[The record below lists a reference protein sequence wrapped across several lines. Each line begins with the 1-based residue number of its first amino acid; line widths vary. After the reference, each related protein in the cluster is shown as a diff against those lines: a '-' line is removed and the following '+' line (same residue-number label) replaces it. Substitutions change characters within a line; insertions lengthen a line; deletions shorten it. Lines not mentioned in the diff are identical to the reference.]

1 MYSYVEF
8 TVVIRRGTETK
19 HGHRVTVECVMP
31 HGGQIGATDAQP
43 LISRV
48 SRLIPAQTAEQRI
61 ELGDF
66 LGSCL
71 LPGKILPAFHEALQ
85 ALGPDTGVRV
95 RLDCTDDEMARWPWE
110 LARAPVQ
117 PRRRPQY
124 LFRNERLSLVRHV
137 RSERPVDQ
145 PKERRKLVILIADAT
160 RVKGRPQLVP
170 DFPEELPRTGLP
182 ERKKLTHPTRTLIDQ
197 ATGQIAGGQD
207 PVDIFH
213 FTGHGLAPRD
223 GEPGALVLYRHEDTG
238 AELYPGDELAE
249 RLAFAGTSLAFVN
262 ACYGDDQAT
271 GSGPGVAQS
280 LADVVP
286 VVVAMR
292 GEVGDRVAGYFAD
305 EFYRWLLE
313 GSTVDEAVTRGRL
326 ALDESLPD
334 WGRVV
339 LYSRARSGRFLEP
352 TQSAEMTP
360 ALAPPVHQ
368 VPDGIRRWAMAAS
381 AGGYWHFIP
390 GEAGPEL
397 RPVGSGA
404 VVDISHIQTVG
415 ASLALSCDA
424 RVVAQLSRGQLFL
437 AWVDRASPRLDRWP
451 EAFVLPLKVE
461 EARLLAVAVDYGDEV
476 ICLLSTDRA
485 TYRVEVSPGTEP
497 AITEFLD
504 APTRSAIILA
514 GRTYTVDKDGQLR
527 GRQLNQQINGIA
539 QVTSLDAAR
548 SAGRAVWAVAG
559 AAYDGKPVVADT
571 RSGAMPAWS
580 GTTTA
585 DEVAVVRPLSGQD
598 APDQVVLAVN
608 GHIERVPAGGTS

>member
-1 MYSYVEF
+1 LYSYVEF

-43 LISRV
+43 LISTV
-48 SRLIPAQTAEQRI
+48 SSFIPAETAEQRI
-61 ELGDF
+61 ELGNV

-71 LPGKILPAFHEALQ
+71 MPGKILTAFHETVQ

-95 RLDCTDDEMARWPWE
+95 RLDCPDAEMARWPWE
-110 LARAPVQ
+110 LARVPVQ

-124 LFRNERLSLVRHV
+124 LFRNEHLSLVRHV
-137 RSERPVDQ
+137 LSERPVDQ
-145 PKERRKLVILIADAT
+145 PKERRKLVILTVDAT
-160 RVKGRPQLVP
+160 RVKPRAQLVP
-170 DFPEELPRTGLP
+170 DFPEELPRTGLL
-182 ERKKLTHPTRTLIDQ
+182 ERKNLPHPTRTRIEQ

-207 PVDIFH
+207 PIDIFH
-213 FTGHGLAPRD
+213 FTGHGEAP
-223 GEPGALVLYRHEDTG
+223 GTGKPGALVLYRHEDTG

-292 GEVGDRVAGYFAD
+292 GAVGDRVAGYFAD

-326 ALDESLPD
+326 ALDESLSD

-352 TQSAEMTP
+352 ARSAEMAP
-360 ALAPPVHQ
+360 ALVPPVHQ
-368 VPDGIRRWAMAAS
+368 ATDGIRRWAMAAG
-381 AGGYWHFIP
+381 AGGHWQFIP

-397 RPVGSGA
+397 RQVGAGA
-404 VVDISHIQTVG
+404 AVDISHIQTVG

-424 RVVAQLSRGQLFL
+424 RVAAQLSRGQLFL
-437 AWVDRASPRLDRWP
+437 AWVDRVSARLDRWP
-451 EAFVLPLKVE
+451 ESFVLPLGGE

-497 AITEFLD
+497 AVSEYLG
-504 APTRSAIILA
+504 APTRAATILA
-514 GRTYTVDKDGQLR
+514 GHTYTVDEEGQLR
-527 GRQLNQQINGIA
+527 GRQMNQQMNGIA

-559 AAYDGKPVVADT
+559 EAYDGRPVVADN
-571 RSGAMPAWS
+571 RSGAMTAWP
-580 GTTTA
+580 GTAA
-585 DEVAVVRPLSGQD
+585 DEVAVIRTLSGRD

-608 GHIERVPAGGTS
+608 GHIERMPAGGAS

>member
-43 LISRV
+43 LISKV
-48 SRLIPAQTAEQRI
+48 SGLIPAETAEQRI
-61 ELGDF
+61 EFGNL

-71 LPGKILPAFHEALQ
+71 LPGKILTAFHETLQ

-95 RLDCTDDEMARWPWE
+95 RLDCPDAEMARWPWE
-110 LARAPVQ
+110 LARVPVQ

-124 LFRNERLSLVRHV
+124 LFRNERASLVRHV
-137 RSERPVDQ
+137 RSERPVEQ
-145 PKERRKLVILIADAT
+145 PKERRKLVILSADAT
-160 RVKGRPQLVP
+160 SVKGRPQLAP
-170 DFPEELPRTGLP
+170 DFPEELPRTGLI
-182 ERKKLTHPTRTLIDQ
+182 ERKNLPHPTRTLIER

-313 GSTVDEAVTRGRL
+313 GGTVDEAVTRGRL
-326 ALDESLPD
+326 ALDESLSD
-334 WGRVV
+334 WARVV

-352 TQSAEMTP
+352 AQNAEMAP
-360 ALAPPVHQ
+360 ALISPVHQ
-368 VPDGIRRWAMAAS
+368 ATDGIRRWAMAAS
-381 AGGYWHFIP
+381 ASGYWQFIP

-397 RPVGSGA
+397 RPVGSGVA
-404 VVDISHIQTVG
+404 VDISHIQRVG

-451 EAFVLPLKVE
+451 ESFVLPLNGE

-485 TYRVEVSPGTEP
+485 TFRVEVSPGIAPAVTEYLG
-497 AITEFLD
+497 AS
-504 APTRSAIILA
+504 TRSATILA
-514 GRTYTVDKDGQLR
+514 GRTYTVDENGQLR
-527 GRQLNQQINGIA
+527 GRQLNQQANGIA

-559 AAYDGKPVVADT
+559 EAHDGRPVVADT
-571 RSGAMPAWS
+571 RSGAMTAWP
-580 GTTTA
+580 GTTA
-585 DEVAVVRPLSGQD
+585 DEVAVVRPLTGQD
-598 APDQVVLAVN
+598 APDQVVLAAN
-608 GHIERVPAGGTS
+608 GHIEWVPAGGAS